1 MTKNPKMTK
10 KKLKEPDEFM
20 SVSEGAYVFIR
31 DHRKPIVAALGAVVL
46 IVLAVFLFQMWNRS
60 KEEAAGAKF
69 AQAVEAY
76 QRVAASAKE
85 GTPSDSKTAMEGL
98 AEVTAQYPGT
108 GPGRLALLYRGNLHL
123 RAGEFDEA
131 VKAYSQFFDRAGKER
146 LYSLLALEGL
156 GYAYEGKKDWEKAVG
171 AFRKI
176 VDQGDNFL
184 APDAYVSLGRCYEK
198 SGKNAEAL
206 EAYKGFLKVAQKTQ
220 TNYAVLRKISSLE
233 KKG

>member
-1 MTKNPKMTK
+1 MTRNPKMTK
-10 KKLKEPDEFM
+10 KKLKEPDEFI
-20 SVSEGAYVFIR
+20 SVSERAYLFVR
-31 DHRKPIVAALGAVVL
+31 DHGKPIAAALGVVAL
-46 IVLAVFLFQMWNRS
+46 VVVAVFLLQMWNRS
-60 KEEAAGAKF
+60 KEEAAGGKF

-76 QRVAASAKE
+76 QRVAASTKE
-85 GTPSDSKTAMEGL
+85 ATVSDSKTALEGL
-98 AEVTAQYPGT
+98 ADVTAKYPGT
-108 GPGRLALLYRGNLHL
+108 TAGRLALLYKGNLHL
-123 RAGEFDEA
+123 KAGEFDEA
-131 VKAYSQFFDRAGKER
+131 VKAYSQFLDQAGKER
-146 LYSLLALEGL
+146 LYTLLALEGL
-156 GYAYEGKKDWEKAVG
+156 GYAYEGKKEWDKAVG

-176 VDQGDNFL
+176 VDQGDTFL